1 MLLRSIAFI
10 SLAAALSACNQTST
24 TPTAPTA
31 VTPPDIPAIHLSGRV
46 IDYHS
51 GQSVAG
57 TSITFRD
64 QVSSSSAPRTVTS
77 DAGGQF
83 EVALPIADTFSFEIK
98 REPGPVATIDNPVL
112 QSGIV
117 RVPGKRLETVLIINP
132 GGCNARY
139 GYVYDAVTRQPLAG
153 ARVGAARGGA
163 ITDANGFYRFEI
175 VCDAPADQY
184 WGIGTTTI
192 SASHPAY
199 QFTYEIDGRSEWTGR
214 PGIRRVDF
222 VLQPLSR

>member
-1 MLLRSIAFI
+1 MVLRSAGFI
-10 SLAAALSACNQTST
+10 LLAASLCACSKDS

-31 VTPPDIPAIHLSGRV
+31 VNPPDIPAIRVSGRV

-57 TSITFRD
+57 ISITFRERL
-64 QVSSSSAPRTVTS
+64 SSSSAPRTVAS
-77 DAGGQF
+77 DAGGRF
-83 EVALPIADTFSFEIK
+83 EVALPIADAFSFEIK

-117 RVPGKRLETVLIINP
+117 RVPGKRLETVLIVNP

-153 ARVGAARGGA
+153 ARVSARSSA
-163 ITDANGFYRFEI
+163 ITDANGFYRIEI
-175 VCDAPADQY
+175 VCDAPADQS
-184 WGIGTTTI
+184 WGPGTTMI

-199 QFTYEIDGRSEWTGR
+199 QFAWEIDGRSEWTGR

-222 VLQPLSR
+222 VLQPLP

>member
-1 MLLRSIAFI
+1 M
-10 SLAAALSACNQTST
+10 
-24 TPTAPTA
+24 
-31 VTPPDIPAIHLSGRV
+31 
-46 IDYHS
+46 
-51 GQSVAG
+51 
-57 TSITFRD
+57 
-64 QVSSSSAPRTVTS
+64 VTS
-77 DAGGQF
+77 DAAGRF

-98 REPGPVATIDNPVL
+98 REPGPFATIDNPVL